1 MLDECVPNRNTNIP
15 ESEHG
20 PWISQAVNFYL
31 LMFRVSGKS
40 GLAFGSLGTE
50 PFQCFVFRLNPN
62 LDWAYSLTRTY
73 LHFWEI

>member
-1 MLDECVPNRNTNIP
+1 MLDECVSNRNTNIP

-50 PFQCFVFRLNPN
+50 PF
-62 LDWAYSLTRTY
+62 
-73 LHFWEI
+73 